1 MKIRMKNSIK
11 WYQKEVTWGILVK
24 LMICI
29 NLVALAMCWKISNIR
44 ITQDE
49 ETFEYIN
56 YLENYIDYL
65 EKDD

>member
-1 MKIRMKNSIK
+1 MKNSIK

-49 ETFEYIN
+49 ETSKYIN

-65 EKDD
+65 EKDN